1 MDALCEKVD
10 NIAKE
15 FTTLKNVV
23 QPQRSH
29 EETMKYLEEVLEK
42 SWETV
47 RILEARQKEEDRLE
61 RLENERLERVEKYNK
76 EEESTQVEEIR
87 LIDDIPNDTLT
98 SLENCTLDKIILYLQ
113 NHSCD
118 PTVNSDQAGFGYF
131 IANHVITEKLDM
143 YHKESMVPPM
153 LGDVWEPMIYVTI
166 GKSHVLLYLIFGLV
180 FQLFLNL
187 YMIILIYRLLKSVI
201 LT

>member
-10 NIAKE
+10 NLAKE
-15 FTTLKNVV
+15 FTTLKKFVR
-23 QPQRSH
+23 PQRSH

-42 SWETV
+42 SWETI

-61 RLENERLERVEKYNK
+61 RVDKYNK

-87 LIDDIPNDTLT
+87 LLDDIPNDPLT
-98 SLENCTLDKIILYLQ
+98 SLENCTLDEIILYLQ

-118 PTVNSDQAGFGYF
+118 PIVNSDQAGFGYF
-131 IANHVITEKLDM
+131 IANHVITENLDIC
-143 YHKESMVPPM
+143 HKESMVPPM
-153 LGDVWEPMIYVTI
+153 LGDAWQPRIYVTTI

-180 FQLFLNL
+180 FQLFLNI
-187 YMIILIYRLLKSVI
+187 YVIILIYRLLKV
-201 LT
+201 